1 MITIAEARQ
10 ICKNLVG
17 RVPRDI
23 LIIVI
28 LILAALCSFG
38 LGYLAGLDAGQGSG
52 LSVETSPIVA
62 TSSDGR
68 VLASKSG
75 TKYYLPWCAG
85 AERITDENKVWFTS
99 SAAASNASYAPSAN
113 CKGL

>member
-1 MITIAEARQ
+1 MTIAEVREK
-10 ICKNLVG
+10 CKNTVAK
-17 RVPRDI
+17 VPRDVLVI
-23 LIIVI
+23 AI

-38 LGYLAGLDAGQGSG
+38 LGYLAGLDAGQGGG
-52 LSVETSPIVA
+52 LSVEASPLVA

-85 AERITDENKVWFTS
+85 VERITDENKVWFNS
-99 SAAASNASYAPSAN
+99 SLAAVNAGYAPAAN